1 MVNEEDIRL
10 SGEDQKEPQN
20 PLNDS
25 NWRAPDRGAAED
37 NAPEVPVQDDGAVD
51 DGAQDDGAQDD
62 GGQDD
67 AAEPPAAGNDAPG
80 NDSPGNANG
89 ASGRTV
95 KPAGS
100 VDIAEE
106 GAQSGEDSQAE
117 DGELAE
123 AGEMEIPEK
132 ISKERKDQGEA
143 GIEQPWG
150 IEFDAGN
157 GWMLG
162 GLALVL
168 VLLACLVADIIRRR
182 KKKSGRKSRS
192 GAAAAAYTAGGSV
205 EIADYQHIGAREDQ
219 QDSYDYSN
227 PDLYAQQGV
236 MAVVA
241 DGMGGL
247 ANGKAVSSA
256 LVRTFIDGFP
266 QVSGYYTQ
274 ASDIL
279 LDLSIRAN
287 ARINQMLRGA
297 DRSGSTLV
305 SALVRDGYLH
315 FLTVGDSRIY
325 LYRGGALL
333 QLNREHI
340 YQEELAVKAV
350 NQAVAMAQVRSDR
363 QAHSLTSYFGIGRIP
378 SVDRNDEGIRLVPG
392 DRILLA
398 SDGVFGTL
406 SREQMEQAL
415 KNNIV
420 EAANQ
425 MGSMIRTEDKPYQD
439 NNTLVILEYKG

>member
-1 MVNEEDIRL
+1 MVNEEEIRL
-10 SGEDQKEPQN
+10 SGGDLKEPQN
-20 PLNDS
+20 PLTNP
-25 NWRAPDRGAAED
+25 NWGEPDREAAGD
-37 NAPEVPVQDDGAVD
+37 NAPEVPAQGDGAVD
-51 DGAQDDGAQDD
+51 DGAQDNDTLDD
-62 GGQDD
+62 GGQID
-67 AAEPPAAGNDAPG
+67 ALEPPAAGNDSAG
-80 NDSPGNANG
+80 SSNG
-89 ASGRTV
+89 ASGTTV

-100 VDIAEE
+100 PDTAEE
-106 GAQSGEDSQAE
+106 GGQAAE
-117 DGELAE
+117 DGEQAQ
-123 AGEMEIPEK
+123 AEIPEK
-132 ISKERKDQGEA
+132 ITKERKDQGEA
-143 GIEQPWG
+143 GTEQPWG

-168 VLLACLVADIIRRR
+168 VLLACLVADAIRRR
-182 KKKSGRKSRS
+182 QKKSRRKVRS
-192 GAAAAAYTAGGSV
+192 GSAAAYAAGGSV

-219 QDSYDYSN
+219 QDSFDYSN

-256 LVRTFIDGFP
+256 LVRTFVDGFP

-425 MGSMIRTEDKPYQD
+425 MGNMICTEDKPYQD